1 MLLRMAVVKISLE
14 EMRLSADEVRKI
26 ARLARLRLSPEEE
39 ETFVAQL
46 GQIIDYFD
54 LLTQYSSAEPEHR
67 CVSET
72 LEADDTAR
80 PSMRPQDFLDNAP
93 LVRGSFLLVPQVK
106 VLGDE

>member
-1 MLLRMAVVKISLE
+1 MLLLTAVAKISLE

-39 ETFVAQL
+39 ETFVPQL

-54 LLTQYSSAEPEHR
+54 LLTQYSSSEPEHLR
-67 CVSET
+67 VSET

-80 PSMRPQDFLDNAP
+80 PSMPQEDFRHNAP